1 MAYSLSSVRAFARMR
16 AMPAPAHTVSIA
28 FVRSALQ
35 CVPVARREALLQRCG
50 IVAAA
55 LGDDGARVGA
65 AAFAALWLAVAREI
79 DDEFFGLDARRM
91 KPGSFALLCH
101 ALAGAATVDQG
112 LRLAVRG
119 FNLFFDDVQAAL
131 ALHGREAR
139 LSLAVSAQPA
149 RGEPDA
155 RRFAD
160 ETLLIMLHGL
170 LCWLAGARVPL
181 ARLEMAH
188 PRPAHAEEYRRMFS
202 PELRFDA
209 PRTTLVFDA
218 RVLAQRTAV
227 DAAALKAFLR
237 DAPRSVFLKQV
248 ADAHA
253 ALGERLRRRLRRAG
267 SHWPTLETLAAEL
280 QLSPATLRRRL
291 QAEGSSWR
299 RLKDELRD
307 ERALALLAEGR
318 LSVAEIASRLGYED
332 ASAFH
337 RAFRRR
343 LGTGPGAWRRTA
355 QVAAGGGKA
364 ENVPP

>member
-1 MAYSLSSVRAFARMR
+1 
-16 AMPAPAHTVSIA
+16 MPAAPTVAMA
-28 FVRSALQ
+28 FVHSALQ
-35 CVPVARREALLQRCG
+35 AVAPSRRPALLLACG
-50 IVAAA
+50 ITAQRAE
-55 LGDDGARVGA
+55 RVPA
-65 AAFAALWLAVAREI
+65 AAFGALWLAVAREI

-101 ALAGAATVDQG
+101 ALAGAATVGQG

-119 FNLFFDDVQAAL
+119 FNLFFDDVQVQVVTA
-131 ALHGREAR
+131 GREAR
-139 LSLAVSAQPA
+139 LLLHTADAPA
-149 RGEPDA
+149 SPEPER

-188 PRPAHAEEYRRMFS
+188 AVPAHADEYRRMFS
-202 PELRFDA
+202 PEMRFDA
-209 PRTTLVFDA
+209 PCTLLAFDP

-237 DAPRSVFLKQV
+237 DAPRSVFMKQV

-253 ALGERLRRRLRRAG
+253 AFGERLRRRLRRAG
-267 SHWPTLETLAAEL
+267 SHWPTLAQLAREL
-280 QLSPATLRRRL
+280 GLSEPTLRRRL

-299 RLKDELRD
+299 RLKDEVRH
-307 ERALALLAEGR
+307 ERAQALLAEGR
-318 LSVAEIASRLGYED
+318 HTVAEIASRLGYED

-343 LGTGPGAWRRTA
+343 IGRSPGTLRGQAAT
-355 QVAAGGGKA
+355 AGGGIA
-364 ENVPP
+364 TADNAQP

>member
-1 MAYSLSSVRAFARMR
+1 
-16 AMPAPAHTVSIA
+16 
-28 FVRSALQ
+28 
-35 CVPVARREALLQRCG
+35 
-50 IVAAA
+50 
-55 LGDDGARVGA
+55 
-65 AAFAALWLAVAREI
+65 
-79 DDEFFGLDARRM
+79 
-91 KPGSFALLCH
+91 LCH
-101 ALAGAATVDQG
+101 ALAGAATVDAG

-131 ALHGREAR
+131 QLHGREAR
-139 LSLAVSAQPA
+139 LVLAGAAAPA
-149 RGEPDA
+149 RPEPEA

-188 PRPAHAEEYRRMFS
+188 GRPAHADEYRRMFS
-202 PELRFDA
+202 PEMRFDA
-209 PRTTLVFDA
+209 PRTLLAFDA
-218 RVLAQRTAV
+218 RVLAQRAAV

-237 DAPRSVFLKQV
+237 DAPRSVFMKQL
-248 ADAHA
+248 AEAHA

-267 SHWPTLETLAAEL
+267 SHWPTLDVVAAEL

-299 RLKDELRD
+299 RLKDDMRH
-307 ERALALLAEGR
+307 ERAAVLLAEGR

-343 LGTGPGAWRRTA
+343 TGRGPGTLRRRAGADNTA
-355 QVAAGGGKA
+355 HEQGLH
-364 ENVPP
+364 P